1 MAFPTEPVCQLDLVA
16 AKIILPTSN
25 CLDQYVAYDARHLD
39 QQLPIDL
46 PTAACGDDDLR
57 LLVTTGDILA
67 MLLAIA
73 GTIAGGTLVLW
84 VFA

>member
-1 MAFPTEPVCQLDLVA
+1 MAFPKEPVRQLDLVA
-16 AKIILPTSN
+16 AKIIPPKSN
-25 CLDQYVAYDARHLD
+25 CFDQHVAYDASHLD

-57 LLVTTGDILA
+57 PLVTKGDILA
-67 MLLAIA
+67 MLLAIV
-73 GTIAGGTLVLW
+73 GTIAGGALVLW

>member
-1 MAFPTEPVCQLDLVA
+1 MAFPKEPVRQLDLVA
-16 AKIILPTSN
+16 ANIVPPTST
-25 CLDQYVAYDARHLD
+25 CFDQYVAYDARYLD

-57 LLVTTGDILA
+57 PLVTKGDILA
-67 MLLAIA
+67 MLLAIF

-84 VFA
+84 VFG